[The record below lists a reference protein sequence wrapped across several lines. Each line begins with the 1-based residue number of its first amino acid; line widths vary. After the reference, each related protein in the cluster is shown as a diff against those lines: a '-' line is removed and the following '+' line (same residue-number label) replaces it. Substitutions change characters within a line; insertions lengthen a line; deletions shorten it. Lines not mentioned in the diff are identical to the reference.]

1 MIKELDYRIE
11 LLYKDVMKHP
21 KGNFKILFDDF
32 KQDVGDIMYGE
43 NEKQPS
49 MHDRMMDLLN
59 ACCRAFGSTTMDAM
73 AGGRAELPTLR
84 AITAFIKLSGDTY
97 DNRHLA
103 CKILGKT
110 RQYYYH
116 AIDKFE
122 SLMLSDKTFSE
133 TYKRL
138 NHDFG
143 RDEETD

>member
-1 MIKELDYRIE
+1 MIKELDDRIE

-21 KGNFKILFDDF
+21 KGNFKMSFDDF
-32 KQDVGDIMYGE
+32 KYDVGDIMYGE

-59 ACCRAFGSTTMDAM
+59 ACCRAFGATTMDAM

-138 NHDFG
+138 SHDFG

>member
-1 MIKELDYRIE
+1 MIKELDDRIE

-49 MHDRMMDLLN
+49 IHVRMMELLN
-59 ACCRAFGSTTMDAM
+59 ACWRAFGATTLDAM

>member
-1 MIKELDYRIE
+1 MIKELDDRIE
-11 LLYKDVMKHP
+11 LLYEDVMNQP

-138 NHDFG
+138 SHDFG

>member
-1 MIKELDYRIE
+1 MIKELDDRIE

-43 NEKQPS
+43 NEKQS

-59 ACCRAFGSTTMDAM
+59 ACCRAFGATTMDAM

-97 DNRHLA
+97 DNRHLT

>member
-1 MIKELDYRIE
+1 MIKELDDRIE

-49 MHDRMMDLLN
+49 MHDRMMDLLD
-59 ACCRAFGSTTMDAM
+59 ACCRAFGATTMDAM

-84 AITAFIKLSGDTY
+84 AITAFIKMSGDTY
-97 DNRHLA
+97 GNRHLA

-138 NHDFG
+138 SHDFG

>member
-1 MIKELDYRIE
+1 MIKELDDRIE

-49 MHDRMMDLLN
+49 MHDRMMALLN
-59 ACCRAFGSTTMDAM
+59 ACCRAFGATTMDAM
-73 AGGRAELPTLR
+73 AVGKGEIPPLR
-84 AITAFIKLSGDTY
+84 AIKGIIKLSGDTY

>member
-1 MIKELDYRIE
+1 MIKELDDRIE

-49 MHDRMMDLLN
+49 MHDKMMDLLN
-59 ACCRAFGSTTMDAM
+59 ACCRAFGATTMDAM

-133 TYKRL
+133 TYKL
-138 NHDFG
+138 LSHDFG